1 MALRRT
7 MLLAAALC
15 GLAASQTTGLTTI
28 QDTLY
33 EADGTRYNGTLMISW
48 STFDATNIGT
58 IVQQSKNVDVV
69 NGNLLVQ
76 LAPDATAP
84 PPANI
89 YKVLYQSDGRSQFT
103 ETWAVP
109 VSSKPLTVRAVRV
122 TSQTTTGTG
131 GGGTPTGGGLT
142 GGATTIPE
150 SSVVGLQA
158 DLAQRPLKGAGFGTN
173 AVAVV
178 DDSGNIETAVGD
190 IGSCVFVD
198 GTTGQ
203 CTPPTYS
210 DAETP
215 AGTLDGMNGTFTLAN
230 TPLGSSLTLFRNGL
244 YMTANLDYTLTGS
257 TIQFVPGAIPQPG
270 DLLAAFYRVDTS
282 ATGNV
287 SSFSTLGSTNQLR
300 TSSAQVICSAAGTSV
315 TATIWTTLGGC
326 DLPVAGL
333 QPGDRIEIR
342 FTFAHTGTA
351 AGFSFQVNWG
361 NTTILAR
368 SGVAQDAAVAGRAEA
383 AVTASGA
390 EISIES
396 WGTVMPFLPGILNAP
411 AQAGLEITLQ
421 AAMSQGGGDSVALTN
436 YTVIRYPGN

>member
-1 MALRRT
+1 MMALRRT

-122 TSQTTTGTG
+122 TSQKTPATG
-131 GGGTPTGGGLT
+131 GGGPPTGGGLT
-142 GGATTIPE
+142 GGTTTIPE

-178 DDSGNIETAVGD
+178 DDSGN
-190 IGSCVFVD
+190 
-198 GTTGQ
+198 
-203 CTPPTYS
+203 
-210 DAETP
+210 
-215 AGTLDGMNGTFTLAN
+215 
-230 TPLGSSLTLFRNGL
+230 
-244 YMTANLDYTLTGS
+244 
-257 TIQFVPGAIPQPG
+257 
-270 DLLAAFYRVDTS
+270 
-282 ATGNV
+282 
-287 SSFSTLGSTNQLR
+287 
-300 TSSAQVICSAAGTSV
+300 
-315 TATIWTTLGGC
+315 
-326 DLPVAGL
+326 
-333 QPGDRIEIR
+333 
-342 FTFAHTGTA
+342 
-351 AGFSFQVNWG
+351 
-361 NTTILAR
+361 
-368 SGVAQDAAVAGRAEA
+368 
-383 AVTASGA
+383 
-390 EISIES
+390 
-396 WGTVMPFLPGILNAP
+396 
-411 AQAGLEITLQ
+411 LE
-421 AAMSQGGGDSVALTN
+421 
-436 YTVIRYPGN
+436 

>member
-1 MALRRT
+1 
-7 MLLAAALC
+7 
-15 GLAASQTTGLTTI
+15 
-28 QDTLY
+28 
-33 EADGTRYNGTLMISW
+33 
-48 STFDATNIGT
+48 DATNIGT
-58 IVQQSKNVDVV
+58 IVQQSKSVDVV

-103 ETWAVP
+103 ETWVVP
-109 VSSKPLTVRAVRV
+109 VSSKPLTVSAVRV
-122 TSQTTTGTG
+122 TSQTITGTG

-158 DLAQRPLKGAGFGTN
+158 GLAQRPFKGAGFGTN
-173 AVAVV
+173 GVAVV

-230 TPLGSSLTLFRNGL
+230 PPLGSSLTLFRNGL

-315 TATIWTTLGGC
+315 TATIWT
-326 DLPVAGL
+326 
-333 QPGDRIEIR
+333 
-342 FTFAHTGTA
+342 
-351 AGFSFQVNWG
+351 
-361 NTTILAR
+361 IL
-368 SGVAQDAAVAGRAEA
+368 
-383 AVTASGA
+383 
-390 EISIES
+390 
-396 WGTVMPFLPGILNAP
+396 
-411 AQAGLEITLQ
+411 
-421 AAMSQGGGDSVALTN
+421 
-436 YTVIRYPGN
+436 

>member
-33 EADGTRYNGTLMISW
+33 QADGTRYNGTLMISW

-69 NGNLLVQ
+69 NGNLLAQ
-76 LAPDATAP
+76 LAPNATAP

-89 YKVLYQSDGRSQFT
+89 YKVLYQSDGRNQFT
-103 ETWAVP
+103 ETWVVP
-109 VSSKPLTVRAVRV
+109 VSSKPLTVSAVRV
-122 TSQTTTGTG
+122 TTQTTTGTG
-131 GGGTPTGGGLT
+131 GGGTPIGGGLT
-142 GGATTIPE
+142 GGTTTIAE
-150 SSVVGLQA
+150 SSVIGLQA

-173 AVAVV
+173 AVAVI

-203 CTPPTYS
+203 CTPPIYS

-215 AGTLDGMNGTFTLAN
+215 AGTLDGVNGTFTLAN

-257 TIQFVPGAIPQPG
+257 TIQFVSSAIPQPG

-282 ATGNV
+282 VTGNT
-287 SSFSTLGSTNQLR
+287 SSFTTLGSTNQLR
-300 TSSAQVICSAAGTSV
+300 TTSAQVICSAAGASV
-315 TATIWTTLGGC
+315 SATTWTTLGGC
-326 DLPVAGL
+326 DLPAAGL

-368 SGVAQDAAVAGRAEA
+368 SGVAHDAAVAGRAEA
-383 AVTASGA
+383 AVTTSGA
-390 EISIES
+390 EISLES

-411 AQAGLEITLQ
+411 AQPGLEITLQ
-421 AAMSQGGGDSVALTN
+421 AAMSQGGGDSIALTN
-436 YTVIRYPGN
+436 YTVLRYPGN